1 MFEQTHDPA
10 RQRVRVLVGFVL
22 GGRLI
27 SHNDDGTRAL
37 RDRQTS
43 FGQATV
49 NHGQEATD
57 PRD

>member
-1 MFEQTHDPA
+1 M
-10 RQRVRVLVGFVL
+10 RVFVGFGL
-22 GGRLI
+22 DGRLI

-37 RDRQTS
+37 PDRQTS

-49 NHGQEATD
+49 DRGQESTD